1 MPEEMKPTK
10 WAYLGKSMNAFEA
23 AAYLKQA
30 ISVYTG
36 GEHGGVQSVSDLP
49 GPAMKVA
56 MRDGSAFE
64 LQITK
69 GGRWA

>member
-1 MPEEMKPTK
+1 MPEKQSK
-10 WAYLGKSMNAFEA
+10 WAHLGQAMNPFEV
-23 AAYLKQA
+23 AAYLNLA

-36 GEHGGVQSVSDLP
+36 EEHGGVKSVSDLP

-64 LQITK
+64 IRVTR
-69 GGRWA
+69 GGRWL

>member
-1 MPEEMKPTK
+1 MPEKPSK
-10 WAYLGKSMNAFEA
+10 WAYLEKAMNQFEV

-30 ISVYTG
+30 ISAYTG
-36 GEHGGVQSVSDLP
+36 EEHGGVKSVSDLP
-49 GPAMKVA
+49 GPAMKVT

-64 LQITK
+64 IQITK